1 MLFCS
6 IYLCISQHTNM
17 YSIFSRPTGREKVL
31 YNLGDE
37 LEAFSPAAPMFNE
50 ITLVM
55 ILQTP
60 SAFGAFCG
68 TGALLLH
75 FPASQTSSGSYEWS
89 VIPNRTSK
97 EMHTYTSGP
106 AGSSDSILV
115 LFVQR
120 LEIRRTE
127 CDVKSCDP
135 FHSSIGG
142 VCCLMEEICYQPCNP
157 KSSF

>member
-1 MLFCS
+1 
-6 IYLCISQHTNM
+6 M

-75 FPASQTSSGSYEWS
+75 LPASQTSSGSYE
-89 VIPNRTSK
+89 
-97 EMHTYTSGP
+97 
-106 AGSSDSILV
+106 
-115 LFVQR
+115 
-120 LEIRRTE
+120 
-127 CDVKSCDP
+127 
-135 FHSSIGG
+135 
-142 VCCLMEEICYQPCNP
+142 
-157 KSSF
+157 

>member
-1 MLFCS
+1 
-6 IYLCISQHTNM
+6 
-17 YSIFSRPTGREKVL
+17 
-31 YNLGDE
+31 
-37 LEAFSPAAPMFNE
+37 MFNE

-75 FPASQTSSGSYEWS
+75 LPASQTSSGSYEWS
-89 VIPNRTSK
+89 VIPNRTSQ
-97 EMHTYTSGP
+97 EMPTYTGGP

-115 LFVQR
+115 LVVQR

-127 CDVKSCDP
+127 CDVKSCDR
-135 FHSSIGG
+135 FHASIGG
-142 VCCLMEEICYQPCNP
+142 VCCLMEEICYQLCNP